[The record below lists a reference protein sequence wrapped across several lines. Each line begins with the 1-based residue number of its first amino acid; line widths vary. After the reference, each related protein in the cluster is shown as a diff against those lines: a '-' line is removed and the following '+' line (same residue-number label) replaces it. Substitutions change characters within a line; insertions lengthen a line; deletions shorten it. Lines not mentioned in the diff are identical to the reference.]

1 MTNRLCPIRLG
12 LEGLS
17 LRKLLSFFFLL
28 VSTQIF
34 PLDFPNFS
42 LGEENAKEEF
52 KRGLTYKNAREYS
65 AAKERFQKAVNL
77 KKDFH
82 LARLELANNYYLLGE
97 WEEALDE
104 LEILAT
110 KAKNDLLI
118 VNKIE
123 ALRLAIAGG
132 VTDKEKIYFK
142 TIEGDSIRGYR
153 FRNPVDITFDEDGN
167 FYVAG
172 FDTSNII
179 KFNAAGNPISNWRGG
194 LTRKLDRPVSIA
206 YHNQRI
212 YVADFARDEVLLFD
226 LSGSFLSSFGGTGK
240 GQGQFRGPSSLFIDA
255 SGNIFVADSG
265 NARIQKFNSLGKFIL
280 EFQGSGNSKLANP
293 SGITIFDGKIY
304 VVDKENLRVITFDG
318 DGNTLNIIE
327 KPEWKK
333 PRSIRI
339 LDNQIFLTDELTGIW
354 TYSLLN
360 GEWRQLNKFRDKKG
374 VYRVLFRPFATNMDS
389 TGSLYFVD
397 FGKHRIDIFSQK
409 NHLLSNLDLK
419 IESIDTSGF
428 PDIHI
433 YTRVRN
439 RAGKE
444 IIGIDRLS
452 FRIFENDNMTP
463 LFSLA
468 KKSKINDKLS
478 VALVYENSEGLKK
491 GKLALEDGLFP
502 FFRSLHDTDKIS
514 LYRAGKDSNL
524 ILPET
529 VSLRDILAKIRDSVP
544 EEKYNFGKASI
555 AALQKLSLETG
566 PKALVYLVSGESRED
581 SFLQYQK
588 SRIVAFSKAHSIP
601 IYVLS
606 VNPNLNLEE
615 SWSDM
620 TDPTNG
626 RYIVLDGEGE
636 ERELYKKLKSHID
649 YRYILSYKTDTNPE
663 LINRYIKLA
672 IGVEHRGVKG
682 RDEGGYFVPE
692 PR

>member
-1 MTNRLCPIRLG
+1 M
-12 LEGLS
+12 
-17 LRKLLSFFFLL
+17 
-28 VSTQIF
+28 
-34 PLDFPNFS
+34 
-42 LGEENAKEEF
+42 
-52 KRGLTYKNAREYS
+52 
-65 AAKERFQKAVNL
+65 
-77 KKDFH
+77 
-82 LARLELANNYYLLGE
+82 
-97 WEEALDE
+97 
-104 LEILAT
+104 
-110 KAKNDLLI
+110 
-118 VNKIE
+118 
-123 ALRLAIAGG
+123 
-132 VTDKEKIYFK
+132 
-142 TIEGDSIRGYR
+142 
-153 FRNPVDITFDEDGN
+153 DITFDEDGN

-179 KFNAAGNPISNWRGG
+179 KFNAAGSPLSNWRGG
-194 LTRKLDRPVSIA
+194 ITRKLDRPVSLA
-206 YHNQRI
+206 YYNQKI

-226 LSGSFLSSFGGTGK
+226 LSGSFISSLGGPGK
-240 GQGQFRGPSSLFIDA
+240 GQGQFRGPSSLYID
-255 SGNIFVADSG
+255 SNGNLFVADSG
-265 NARIQKFNSLGKFIL
+265 NSRIQKFNSNGKFIL
-280 EFQGSGNSKLANP
+280 EFQGSGSSKLGNP
-293 SGITIFDGKIY
+293 SGLTVHDGKIY
-304 VVDKENLRVITFDG
+304 VVDKENLRVVIFDG
-318 DGNTLNIIE
+318 DGNTINTIE

-339 LDNQIFLTDELTGIW
+339 LDNQIFLTDEITGIW
-354 TYSLLN
+354 TYSLLH
-360 GEWRQLNKFRDKKG
+360 GEWKQLSKFRDKKG
-374 VYRVLFRPFATNMDS
+374 VYRVLFRPFATNMDT

-409 NHLLSNLDLK
+409 NLLLSDLDLK

-444 IIGIDRLS
+444 IVGIDRLS

-468 KKSKINDKLS
+468 NKNKLNDKLT
-478 VALVYENSEGLKK
+478 VAMVYENSDGLKK
-491 GKLALEDGLFP
+491 AKLSLEDGLFL
-502 FFRSLHDTDKIS
+502 FFVSLRDTDKIS

-524 ILPET
+524 ILSET
-529 VSLRDILAKIRDSVP
+529 VSLREILAKIRDSVS
-544 EEKYNFGKASI
+544 EEKFNFGKASI

-581 SFLQYQK
+581 SFYQYQK
-588 SRIVAFSKAHSIP
+588 SRIVAFAKAHSIP
-601 IYVLS
+601 IYVLT
-606 VNPNLNLEE
+606 VNPNPAYEE

-620 TDPTNG
+620 TGPTNG

-636 ERELYKKLKSHID
+636 ERDLYKKLKLHTD